1 MAAMDPLALL
11 AFALAMGLSMAAPGP
26 TIAAL
31 LARVIARGTP
41 GILPF
46 CAGLVVGDVLW
57 LGAAVF
63 GLSVLAQTAQPV
75 FAALKWA
82 GVAYLLFLA
91 WKLWTAPA
99 AAPEDAPLPQGEG
112 WRAFG
117 GAVLLN
123 LGNPKVMVFYT
134 ALAPAVIDM
143 AHVTLLGFA
152 ELALVLVVVFSGV
165 LAAYVLLASRA
176 RRLVRDARAVRRVQ
190 RASGVAMGGAAI
202 AVATR

>member
-1 MAAMDPLALL
+1 METLPLL
-11 AFALAMGLSMAAPGP
+11 AFALAMSLSMAIPGP
-26 TIAAL
+26 TITTL
-31 LARVIARGTP
+31 LARIIARGTP

-46 CAGLVVGDVLW
+46 CIGLVVGDVLW

-75 FAALKWA
+75 FAVLKWA

-99 AAPEDAPLPQGEG
+99 VAPAEAQRPTGNG

-117 GAVLLN
+117 GAVMLN

-134 ALAPAVIDM
+134 ALAPAVIDLTQ
-143 AHVTLLGFA
+143 VTVLDFA
-152 ELALVLVVVFSGV
+152 GLAAILAAVFSAI
-165 LAAYVLLASRA
+165 LAGYVLLASRA
-176 RRLVRDARAVRRVQ
+176 RRLVRNARAVRRVN
-190 RASGVAMGGAAI
+190 RAAGVTMAGAAA
-202 AVATR
+202 AVAAR